1 MDPWMK
7 YLRPASV
14 YVPGGGVLTLARVI
28 SLALTIGF
36 IFAANATAKDAKDEG
51 FSGKWVLDKRSPRP
65 GDAPNNLDT
74 RIKQDGSG
82 FTIESTF
89 KEPENGVVPLVY
101 LGLMTTKV
109 HLNTNGQEQENII
122 GPFTMTS
129 KTSMNGNQMLTEW
142 AANVKG
148 DRVEGHWTHT
158 LSDDGKRMTLE
169 IKESS
174 TQGQHSEVTLYFAR
188 K

>member
-1 MDPWMK
+1 MK
-7 YLRPASV
+7 YSCTVRV
-14 YVPGGGVLTLARVI
+14 YVLGGGVLTLARVI
-28 SLALTIGF
+28 SLALTMAF
-36 IFAANATAKDAKDEG
+36 IFAANANAKDAKDEG
-51 FSGKWVLDKRSPRP
+51 FSGKWALDKRSPRP

-82 FTIESTF
+82 LTVESTF

-109 HLNTNGQEQENII
+109 RLNTNGQEQENII

-129 KTSMNGNQMLTEW
+129 KTTMNGNQMLTEW

-148 DRVEGHWTHT
+148 DQVQGHWTHT

-169 IKESS
+169 IQESS

>member
-1 MDPWMK
+1 M
-7 YLRPASV
+7 
-14 YVPGGGVLTLARVI
+14 TFARVL
-28 SLALTIGF
+28 SLALTMGF
-36 IFAANATAKDAKDEG
+36 IFAANANAKDAKDEG
-51 FSGKWVLDKRSPRP
+51 FSGKWALDKRSPRP

-82 FTIESTF
+82 LTIESTF
-89 KEPENGVVPLVY
+89 KEPDNGVVPLVY
-101 LGLMTTKV
+101 LGLMTTKI

-129 KTSMNGNQMLTEW
+129 KTTMNGNQMLTEW

>member
-1 MDPWMK
+1 M
-7 YLRPASV
+7 LSFR
-14 YVPGGGVLTLARVI
+14 TVI
-28 SLALTIGF
+28 SLAVAIGF
-36 IFAANATAKDAKDEG
+36 IFAANGDAKDAKDEG
-51 FSGKWVLDKRSPRP
+51 FTGKWTLDKRSPRP

-82 FTIESTF
+82 LTIESTF

-101 LGLMTTKV
+101 LGLMTTKM
-109 HLNTNGQEQENII
+109 HLNTNGEEQETQI
-122 GPFTMTS
+122 GPFTMSS
-129 KTSMNGNQMLTEW
+129 KTRINGNQMLTDW
-142 AANVKG
+142 TANMKG
-148 DRVEGHWTHT
+148 DEVQGHWTQT

-169 IKESS
+169 IKETS

>member
-1 MDPWMK
+1 M
-7 YLRPASV
+7 
-14 YVPGGGVLTLARVI
+14 TLVTAV
-28 SLALTIGF
+28 SLALAVSF
-36 IFAANATAKDAKDEG
+36 IFAAGAPAKDAKDEG
-51 FSGKWVLDKRSPRP
+51 FTGRWTLDKRSPRP

-82 FTIESTF
+82 LTIESTF

-101 LGLMTTKV
+101 LGLMTTKM
-109 HLNTNGQEQENII
+109 HLNANGEQQENII

-129 KTSMNGNQMLTEW
+129 KTMLNGNQMLTDW
-142 AANVKG
+142 TANVKG
-148 DRVEGHWTHT
+148 DQVMGRWTHT

>member
-1 MDPWMK
+1 MK
-7 YLRPASV
+7 YPGRACV
-14 YVPGGGVLTLARVI
+14 YVLGGGVLSFRTVV
-28 SLALTIGF
+28 SLAAAIGF
-36 IFAANATAKDAKDEG
+36 LFAANANAKDAKDEG
-51 FSGKWVLDKRSPRP
+51 FTGKWTLDKRSPRP

-74 RIKQDGSG
+74 RIKQDSSG

-89 KEPENGVVPLVY
+89 QEPENGVVPLVY
-101 LGLMTTKV
+101 LGLMTTKI
-109 HLNTNGQEQENII
+109 HLSTNGEDQENVI

-129 KTSMNGNQMLTEW
+129 KTTMNGNQMLTEW

-174 TQGQHSEVTLYFAR
+174 TQGQHSEITLYFAR